1 MIRTGAKENR
11 ATDFPGAVFLC
22 PLFSELSFV

>member
-22 PLFSELSFV
+22 SFFID